1 MSDDRTRVNPRKNAP
16 GSSTKTDDPDATHWT
31 SGDAHKAF
39 SGNQQGK
46 QEQPQQSN
54 KPQGQS
60 PRTPA
65 PGPTGSSST
74 TGSPAAVTGQAGGPS
89 ARPAAGQPSPS
100 AMKKPAGLG
109 TIRQTRKARLR
120 ISRIDPWSVMKTSL
134 MFGVAGAIIFF
145 IAVWVVWGV
154 IGASGAFDSINKA
167 VNDLIASPTAETKFQ
182 LSDYVNTGRVL
193 GLSAIIGVVDAV
205 LFTALSTLFSF
216 LYNLAAQVMGGLEV
230 TLAED

>member
-1 MSDDRTRVNPRKNAP
+1 
-16 GSSTKTDDPDATHWT
+16 
-31 SGDAHKAF
+31 
-39 SGNQQGK
+39 
-46 QEQPQQSN
+46 
-54 KPQGQS
+54 
-60 PRTPA
+60 
-65 PGPTGSSST
+65 
-74 TGSPAAVTGQAGGPS
+74 
-89 ARPAAGQPSPS
+89 
-100 AMKKPAGLG
+100 MKKPAGLG